1 MLAGRPP
8 FQRGTRVFDFCGQVF
23 GPRNRPVRIDGAGEA
38 AGKPKTKI
46 MRHTISVLVEN
57 KFGVLTRVAGL
68 FSGRG
73 YNIDTLNVGPTHDPD
88 TSRMTIVTRGDDAT
102 LQQIVKQLQKL
113 VNVLKVEDFREG
125 EYIDRELILVKV
137 EVDSRTRAEVMQ
149 ITDIFRAKIVDVQPK
164 SLTIE
169 ITGNE
174 SKVEKFIELMK
185 TFGIVD
191 LTRTGKVAL
200 PRR

>member
-1 MLAGRPP
+1 
-8 FQRGTRVFDFCGQVF
+8 
-23 GPRNRPVRIDGAGEA
+23 
-38 AGKPKTKI
+38 

-57 KFGVLTRVAGL
+57 KFGVLTRIAGL

-73 YNIDTLNVGPTHDPD
+73 YNIDTLNVGPTADPA

-102 LQQIVKQLQKL
+102 LDQVVKQLEKL
-113 VNVLKVEDFREG
+113 TDVLKVQDFRED
-125 EYIDRELILVKV
+125 EYIDRELVLVKV
-137 EVDSRTRAEVMQ
+137 AVDSKSRAEVMQ
-149 ITDIFRAKIVDVQPK
+149 ITDIFRSKIVDVQPK

-174 SKVEKFIELMK
+174 SKVEKFLRLMK
-185 TFGIVD
+185 TFGVID

-200 PRR
+200 PRK